1 MRRRTLLLGLVGVSA
16 SGCSVTDP
24 RVQGTPQ
31 PIWSPTPP
39 PPLSGADSLADLE
52 GAAAAVLTAMSGAAW
67 AGADAARFALLAGIH
82 RTHQQVL
89 ASVDPLRRETAAAE
103 TAKVAAPAGR
113 DEALVGARSV
123 LSRLK
128 ESHEA
133 LASQTSGVVAAF
145 WASQAAAAVQ
155 TQTALTASVSAVT
168 KAVALRQVV
177 TVAPDA
183 AAVALLD
190 RYHEAV
196 YGLESAL
203 GRLSA
208 AHPSRVVLGN
218 VVLAAKS
225 QRDALV
231 ARSRAASQ
239 TPDPGA
245 AAYSVPATATDDQA
259 LALAAQLLAA
269 ITRAAAVV
277 VASGETGTRTAVADL
292 EAAATLGLPLGMG
305 LAEYPGWPD
314 S

>member
-1 MRRRTLLLGLVGVSA
+1 MRRRTLLLGLVGMGA

-39 PPLSGADSLADLE
+39 PPLSGAAGLAGLE
-52 GAAAAVLTAMSGAAW
+52 GAAAALLTAMSGAAW
-67 AGADAARFALLAGIH
+67 AGADAARYTLLAGIH

-89 ASVDPLRRETAAAE
+89 ASVDPLLRETAAAE
-103 TAKVAAPAGR
+103 AATVAVPAGR
-113 DEALVGARSV
+113 DEALAGARTV

-133 LASQTSGVVAAF
+133 LASQTTGVVAAF

-155 TQTALTASVSAVT
+155 TQTALTTSVSVVT
-168 KAVALRQVV
+168 KAVPLRQVV
-177 TVAPDA
+177 TMAPDA
-183 AAVALLD
+183 AARALLD

-218 VVLAAKS
+218 VVLTTKA

-231 ARSRAASQ
+231 ARSRAAAH

-269 ITRAAAVV
+269 IPRAAVVV
-277 VASGETGTRTAVADL
+277 VASGESGTKTPVADL
-292 EAAATLGLPLGMG
+292 EAAATLGFPLGMG

-314 S
+314 

>member
-1 MRRRTLLLGLVGVSA
+1 
-16 SGCSVTDP
+16 
-24 RVQGTPQ
+24 
-31 PIWSPTPP
+31 
-39 PPLSGADSLADLE
+39 LSGAGNLAGLE
-52 GAAAAVLTAMSGAAW
+52 GAAAALLTAMANAAW
-67 AGADAARFALLAGIH
+67 AGTDAARYTLLAGIH

-103 TAKVAAPAGR
+103 AASVAAPAGR
-113 DEALVGARSV
+113 DEALAGARSV

-133 LASQTSGVVAAF
+133 LASQTTGVVAAF

-155 TQTALTASVSAVT
+155 TQTCLASGVSTVT
-168 KAVALRQVV
+168 KAVPLRQVV
-177 TVAPDA
+177 TMAPTA
-183 AAVALLD
+183 AAAALLD

-218 VVLAAKS
+218 VVLSAKS

-231 ARSRAASQ
+231 ARTRAASQ

-245 AAYSVPATATDDQA
+245 AAYSVPATTTDDQA
-259 LALAAQLLAA
+259 LSLAAQLLAA
-269 ITRAAAVV
+269 IPRAAAVV
-277 VASGETGTRTAVADL
+277 VASGETGTKTAVADL

-314 S
+314 A

>member
-1 MRRRTLLLGLVGVSA
+1 MRRRTLLLGLVGVGA

-24 RVQGTPQ
+24 RVLGSPQ

-39 PPLSGADSLADLE
+39 PPLSGADNLAGLE
-52 GAAAAVLTAMSGAAW
+52 GAAAALLTAMSGAAW
-67 AGADAARFALLAGIH
+67 AGADAARYAVLAGIH

-89 ASVDPLRRETAAAE
+89 AAVDPLRREPAAAE
-103 TAKVAAPAGR
+103 AATVAAPAGR
-113 DEALVGARSV
+113 DEAIAGARSV

-133 LASQTSGVVAAF
+133 LAAQTSGVVAAF

-155 TQTALTASVSAVT
+155 TQTALATSVGAVT
-168 KAVALRQVV
+168 KSVPLRQVV
-177 TVAPDA
+177 TIAPEA

-208 AHPSRVVLGN
+208 AHPSRGVLGA
-218 VVLAAKS
+218 VVLATKT

-231 ARSRAASQ
+231 ARTRAASQ

-245 AAYSVPATATDDQA
+245 AAYSLPATANDEQA

-269 ITRAAAVV
+269 IPRAAAVV
-277 VASGETGTRTAVADL
+277 VASGQTGTKTAVADL
-292 EAAATLGLPLGMG
+292 ETAATLGLPLGMG

-314 S
+314 